1 MFKVRPDKLWAFCER
16 WRQREA
22 WCGTGPTAAASGDM
36 SMAAIPKSGGDS
48 VSRTLHPERRR
59 IDRAGIAL
67 TDELPSQNEIDRL
80 KYLLAFSARQ
90 LADVRS
96 RNEQLMAVNSDLR
109 CKLGEMTLRW
119 VDLCNRGGR

>member
-1 MFKVRPDKLWAFCER
+1 
-16 WRQREA
+16 
-22 WCGTGPTAAASGDM
+22 
-36 SMAAIPKSGGDS
+36 MAAIPKSGGDS
-48 VSRTLHPERRR
+48 VSRPLHPERRR

-67 TDELPSQNEIDRL
+67 TGELPSQDEIDRL

-119 VDLCNRGGR
+119 VDLYNRGGR